1 MDKHHRIVCPSC
13 EKRLVSATTCSCGA
27 RWVGSP
33 SVVPMVRVPRLGYG
47 LMAVA
52 LITLAL
58 AIQLVITGR
67 TLYFS
72 NQTWRWELFLTTSYL
87 ARFFLP
93 VMLLAAYLAW
103 KGMRLATTRPNEFG
117 GRRLA
122 RAGLGLSL
130 TACLVNAAV
139 FVARIPD
146 LLENRRI
153 KQQMYTEAM
162 MYKLTNAIALYRQ
175 QYGSYPTSL
184 IDLQEMDPEIRI
196 VLDYWENPLD
206 YEPLSAIVAS
216 SAAPAPFDH
225 YVLRSRG
232 PDGIAG
238 TPDDIVMR
246 DGVIVSPAA
255 QRTTGTIPSAEPQR

>member
-1 MDKHHRIVCPSC
+1 MDKHHIIVCPSC
-13 EKRLVSATTCSCGA
+13 EKELVSATTCSCGA
-27 RWVGSP
+27 RWVGP
-33 SVVPMVRVPRLGYG
+33 PIVAPMVQVPRLGYG
-47 LMAVA
+47 LTATA
-52 LITLAL
+52 LIMLAII
-58 AIQLVITGR
+58 IQLVITGR
-67 TLYFS
+67 ALYFT

-103 KGMRLATTRPNEFG
+103 KGLRLATTRPNEFG

-130 TACLVNAAV
+130 AACLINASIFA
-139 FVARIPD
+139 ARIPD

-153 KQQMYTEAM
+153 KQRMYTEAM
-162 MYKLTNAIALYRQ
+162 MYKLTNAITLYRQ

-206 YEPLSAIVAS
+206 YQPLSAVVAS
-216 SAAPAPFDH
+216 SAVPLPFDH
-225 YVLRSRG
+225 YLLRSRG

-238 TPDDIVMR
+238 TADDIIMR
-246 DGVIVSPAA
+246 DGVIVSVSELPTEA
-255 QRTTGTIPSAEPQR
+255 IPPAEPQR